1 MNTDLYA
8 WAAARC
14 ARQECSRRDISTKL
28 VGKGAT
34 AAEACEVVDRLVG
47 EGFIDDA
54 RYARAFVADKFR
66 FERWGR
72 VKISYMLHLK
82 GLPDDV
88 VDEAL
93 QQIDPDEYRAALDE
107 FIQSRRRTVQA
118 PTPYAQNQKIARA
131 AVARGFEPQL
141 VFDRLQ
147 AEG

>member
-34 AAEACEVVDRLVG
+34 AAEAREVVDRLVS

-66 FERWGR
+66 FEHWGR

-82 GLPDDV
+82 GLPDNV
-88 VDEAL
+88 VGEAL
-93 QQIDPDEYRAALDE
+93 QQIDEAQYAETLKDFLEGKLRTVRAA
-107 FIQSRRRTVQA
+107 
-118 PTPYAQNQKIARA
+118 TPYALRQKVARA
-131 AVARGFEPQL
+131 AISRGFEPDL
-141 VFDRLQ
+141 VFQ
-147 AEG
+147 ALDLL

>member
-66 FERWGR
+66 FEHWGR

-82 GLPDDV
+82 GLPDNV

-93 QQIDPDEYRAALDE
+93 QQIDEAQYAETLKDFLEGKLRTVRAA
-107 FIQSRRRTVQA
+107 
-118 PTPYAQNQKIARA
+118 TPYALRQKVARA
-131 AVARGFEPQL
+131 AISRGFEPDL
-141 VFDRLQ
+141 VFQVLDLL
-147 AEG
+147 

>member
-34 AAEACEVVDRLVG
+34 AAEVREVVDRLVG

-66 FERWGR
+66 FEHWGR

-82 GLPDDV
+82 GLPDNV

-93 QQIDPDEYRAALDE
+93 QQIDEAQYAETLKDFLEGKLRTVRAA
-107 FIQSRRRTVQA
+107 
-118 PTPYAQNQKIARA
+118 TPYALRQKVARA
-131 AVARGFEPQL
+131 AISRGFEPDL
-141 VFDRLQ
+141 VFQVLDLL
-147 AEG
+147 

>member
-34 AAEACEVVDRLVG
+34 AAEAREVVDRLVG

-66 FERWGR
+66 FEHWGR

-82 GLPDDV
+82 GLPDNV

-93 QQIDPDEYRAALDE
+93 QQIDEAQYAETLKDFLEGKLRTVRAA
-107 FIQSRRRTVQA
+107 
-118 PTPYAQNQKIARA
+118 TPYALRQKVARA
-131 AVARGFEPQL
+131 AISRGFEPDL
-141 VFDRLQ
+141 VFQGLDLL
-147 AEG
+147 

>member
-34 AAEACEVVDRLVG
+34 AAEAREVVDRLVS

-66 FERWGR
+66 FEHWGR

-82 GLPDDV
+82 GLPDNV

-93 QQIDPDEYRAALDE
+93 QQIDEAQYAETLKDFLEGKLRTVRAA
-107 FIQSRRRTVQA
+107 
-118 PTPYAQNQKIARA
+118 TPYALRQKVARA
-131 AVARGFEPQL
+131 AISRGFEPDL
-141 VFDRLQ
+141 VFQVLDLL
-147 AEG
+147 

>member
-14 ARQECSRRDISTKL
+14 ARQEFSRRDISTKL

-66 FERWGR
+66 FEHWGR

-82 GLPDDV
+82 GLPDNV

-93 QQIDPDEYRAALDE
+93 QQIDEAQYAETLKDFLEGKLRTVRAA
-107 FIQSRRRTVQA
+107 
-118 PTPYAQNQKIARA
+118 TPYALRQKVARA
-131 AVARGFEPQL
+131 AISRGFEPDL
-141 VFDRLQ
+141 VFQVLDLL
-147 AEG
+147 

>member
-34 AAEACEVVDRLVG
+34 AAEAREVVDRLVG

-66 FERWGR
+66 FEHWGR
-72 VKISYMLHLK
+72 VKISYMLLLK
-82 GLPDDV
+82 WLPV
-88 VDEAL
+88 NFVDESL
-93 QQIDPDEYRAALDE
+93 QQIDEAQYAETLKDFLEGKLRTVRAA
-107 FIQSRRRTVQA
+107 
-118 PTPYAQNQKIARA
+118 TPYALGRK
-131 AVARGFEPQL
+131 VAGAGISRGFEPDL
-141 VFDRLQ
+141 VFQ
-147 AEG
+147 ALDLL

>member
-34 AAEACEVVDRLVG
+34 AAEAREVVDRLVG

-66 FERWGR
+66 FEHWGR

-82 GLPDDV
+82 GLPDNV

-93 QQIDPDEYRAALDE
+93 QQIDEAQYAETLKDFLEGKLRTVRAA
-107 FIQSRRRTVQA
+107 
-118 PTPYAQNQKIARA
+118 TPYALRQKVARA
-131 AVARGFEPQL
+131 AISRGFEPDL
-141 VFDRLQ
+141 VFQVLDLL
-147 AEG
+147 

>member
-34 AAEACEVVDRLVG
+34 AAEAREMVDRLVG

-66 FERWGR
+66 FEHWGR

-82 GLPDDV
+82 GLPDNV

-93 QQIDPDEYRAALDE
+93 QQIDEAQYAETLKDFLEGKLRTVRAA
-107 FIQSRRRTVQA
+107 
-118 PTPYAQNQKIARA
+118 TPYALRQKVARA
-131 AVARGFEPQL
+131 AISRGFEPDL
-141 VFDRLQ
+141 VFQ
-147 AEG
+147 ALDLL

>member
-1 MNTDLYA
+1 MNTDWYT

-14 ARQECSRRDISTKL
+14 ARQEFSRRDISTKL
-28 VGKGAT
+28 MNKGAM
-34 AAEACEVVDRLVG
+34 ADEAREVVDRLVS

-93 QQIDPDEYRAALDE
+93 HQIDDTQYVETLKDLLEAKLRTLRAATPFALR
-107 FIQSRRRTVQA
+107 QKVARTA
-118 PTPYAQNQKIARA
+118 IS
-131 AVARGFEPQL
+131 RGFEPDL
-141 VFDRLQ
+141 VFQVMNLL
-147 AEG
+147 

>member
-34 AAEACEVVDRLVG
+34 AAEAREVIDRLVG

-66 FERWGR
+66 FEHWGR

-82 GLPDDV
+82 GLPDNV

-93 QQIDPDEYRAALDE
+93 QQIDEAQYAETLKDFLEGKLRTVRAA
-107 FIQSRRRTVQA
+107 
-118 PTPYAQNQKIARA
+118 TPYALRQKVARA
-131 AVARGFEPQL
+131 AISRGFEPDL
-141 VFDRLQ
+141 VFQ
-147 AEG
+147 ALDLL

>member
-34 AAEACEVVDRLVG
+34 AAEAREVVDRLVG

-66 FERWGR
+66 FEHWGR

-82 GLPDDV
+82 GLPDNV
-88 VDEAL
+88 VDAAL
-93 QQIDPDEYRAALDE
+93 QQIDEAQYAETLKDFLEGKLRTVRAA
-107 FIQSRRRTVQA
+107 
-118 PTPYAQNQKIARA
+118 TPYALRQKVARA
-131 AVARGFEPQL
+131 AISRGFEPDL
-141 VFDRLQ
+141 VFQ
-147 AEG
+147 ALDLL

>member
-1 MNTDLYA
+1 MNTDWYT

-14 ARQECSRRDISTKL
+14 ARQEFSRRDISTKL
-28 VGKGAT
+28 MNKGAM
-34 AAEACEVVDRLVG
+34 ADEAREVVDRLVS

-93 QQIDPDEYRAALDE
+93 HQIDDTQYVETLKDLLEAKLRTLWAATPFALR
-107 FIQSRRRTVQA
+107 QKVARTA
-118 PTPYAQNQKIARA
+118 IS
-131 AVARGFEPQL
+131 RGFEPDL
-141 VFDRLQ
+141 VFQVMNLL
-147 AEG
+147 

>member
-34 AAEACEVVDRLVG
+34 AAEAREVVDRLVG

-66 FERWGR
+66 FEHWGR

-82 GLPDDV
+82 GLPDNV

-93 QQIDPDEYRAALDE
+93 QQIDEAQYAETLKDFLEGKL
-107 FIQSRRRTVQA
+107 RTVCA
-118 PTPYAQNQKIARA
+118 ATPYALRQKVARA
-131 AVARGFEPQL
+131 AISRGFEPDL
-141 VFDRLQ
+141 VFQ
-147 AEG
+147 ALDLL

>member
-34 AAEACEVVDRLVG
+34 AAEAREVVDRLVG

-66 FERWGR
+66 FEHWGR
-72 VKISYMLHLK
+72 VKISNMLHLK
-82 GLPDDV
+82 GLPDNV
-88 VDEAL
+88 VGEAL
-93 QQIDPDEYRAALDE
+93 QQIDEAQYAETLKDFLEGKLRTVRAA
-107 FIQSRRRTVQA
+107 
-118 PTPYAQNQKIARA
+118 TPYALRQKVARA
-131 AVARGFEPQL
+131 AISRGFEPDL
-141 VFDRLQ
+141 VFQ
-147 AEG
+147 ALDLL

>member
-34 AAEACEVVDRLVG
+34 AAEAREVVDRLVG

-66 FERWGR
+66 FEHWGR
-72 VKISYMLHLK
+72 VKISYMLHRK
-82 GLPDDV
+82 GLPDNV

-93 QQIDPDEYRAALDE
+93 QQIDEAQYAETLKDFLEGKLRTVRAA
-107 FIQSRRRTVQA
+107 
-118 PTPYAQNQKIARA
+118 TPYALRQKVARA
-131 AVARGFEPQL
+131 AISRGFEPDL
-141 VFDRLQ
+141 VFQ
-147 AEG
+147 ALDLL

>member
-14 ARQECSRRDISTKL
+14 ARQECSRRDISTKP

-34 AAEACEVVDRLVG
+34 AAEAREVVGRLVG

-66 FERWGR
+66 FEHWGR

-82 GLPDDV
+82 GLPDNV
-88 VDEAL
+88 VDDAL
-93 QQIDPDEYRAALDE
+93 QQIDEAQYAETLKDFLEGKLRTVRAA
-107 FIQSRRRTVQA
+107 
-118 PTPYAQNQKIARA
+118 TPYALRQKVARA
-131 AVARGFEPQL
+131 AISRGFEPDL
-141 VFDRLQ
+141 VFQ
-147 AEG
+147 ALDLL

>member
-34 AAEACEVVDRLVG
+34 AAEAREMVDRLVG

-66 FERWGR
+66 FEHWGR

-82 GLPDDV
+82 GLPDNV

-93 QQIDPDEYRAALDE
+93 QQIDEAQYAETLKDFLEGKLRTVRAA
-107 FIQSRRRTVQA
+107 
-118 PTPYAQNQKIARA
+118 TPYALRQKVARA
-131 AVARGFEPQL
+131 ARPCGCAGSCPR
-141 VFDRLQ
+141 
-147 AEG
+147 

>member
-34 AAEACEVVDRLVG
+34 AAEAREVVDRLVG

-66 FERWGR
+66 FEHWGR

-82 GLPDDV
+82 GLPDNV

-93 QQIDPDEYRAALDE
+93 QQIDEAQYAETLKDFLEGKLRTVRAA
-107 FIQSRRRTVQA
+107 
-118 PTPYAQNQKIARA
+118 TPYALRQKVARA
-131 AVARGFEPQL
+131 AISRGFEPDL
-141 VFDRLQ
+141 VFQ
-147 AEG
+147 ALDLL

>member
-14 ARQECSRRDISTKL
+14 VRQECSRRDISTKL

-34 AAEACEVVDRLVG
+34 AAEAREVVDRLVG

-66 FERWGR
+66 FEHWGR
-72 VKISYMLHLK
+72 VKISYMLHIK
-82 GLPDDV
+82 GLPDNV

-93 QQIDPDEYRAALDE
+93 QQIDEAQYAETLKDFLEGKLRTVRAA
-107 FIQSRRRTVQA
+107 
-118 PTPYAQNQKIARA
+118 TPYALRQKVARA
-131 AVARGFEPQL
+131 AISRGFEPDL
-141 VFDRLQ
+141 VFQ
-147 AEG
+147 ALDLL

>member
-34 AAEACEVVDRLVG
+34 AAEAREVVDRLVG

-66 FERWGR
+66 FEHWGR

-82 GLPDDV
+82 GLPGNV

-93 QQIDPDEYRAALDE
+93 QQIDEAQYAETLKDFLEGKLRTVRAA
-107 FIQSRRRTVQA
+107 
-118 PTPYAQNQKIARA
+118 TPYALRQKVARA
-131 AVARGFEPQL
+131 AISRGFEPDL
-141 VFDRLQ
+141 VFQ
-147 AEG
+147 ALDLL

>member
-1 MNTDLYA
+1 MNTDWYT

-14 ARQECSRRDISTKL
+14 ARQEFSRRDISTKL
-28 VGKGAT
+28 MNKGAM
-34 AAEACEVVDRLVG
+34 ADEAREVVDRLVS

-93 QQIDPDEYRAALDE
+93 HQIDDTQYVETLKDLLEAKLRTLRAAPPFALR
-107 FIQSRRRTVQA
+107 QKVARTA
-118 PTPYAQNQKIARA
+118 IS
-131 AVARGFEPQL
+131 RGFEPDL
-141 VFDRLQ
+141 VFQVMNLL
-147 AEG
+147 

>member
-34 AAEACEVVDRLVG
+34 AAEAREMVDRLVG

-66 FERWGR
+66 FEHWGR

-82 GLPDDV
+82 GLPDNV
-88 VDEAL
+88 VDDAL
-93 QQIDPDEYRAALDE
+93 QQIDEAQYAETLKDFLEGKLRTVRAA
-107 FIQSRRRTVQA
+107 
-118 PTPYAQNQKIARA
+118 TPYALRQKVARA
-131 AVARGFEPQL
+131 AISRGFEPDL
-141 VFDRLQ
+141 VFQ
-147 AEG
+147 ALDLL

>member
-34 AAEACEVVDRLVG
+34 AAEAREVVDRLVG

-66 FERWGR
+66 FEHWGR

-82 GLPDDV
+82 GLPDNV
-88 VDEAL
+88 VDDAL
-93 QQIDPDEYRAALDE
+93 QQIDEAQYAETLKDFLEGKLRTVRAA
-107 FIQSRRRTVQA
+107 
-118 PTPYAQNQKIARA
+118 TPYALRQKVARA
-131 AVARGFEPQL
+131 AISRGFEPDL
-141 VFDRLQ
+141 VFQ
-147 AEG
+147 ALDLL

>member
-1 MNTDLYA
+1 MNTDWYT

-14 ARQECSRRDISTKL
+14 ARQEFSRRDISTKL
-28 VGKGAT
+28 MNKGAM
-34 AAEACEVVDRLVG
+34 ADEAREVVDRLVS

-93 QQIDPDEYRAALDE
+93 HQIDDTQYVETLKDLLEAKLRTLRAVTPFALR
-107 FIQSRRRTVQA
+107 QKVARTA
-118 PTPYAQNQKIARA
+118 IS
-131 AVARGFEPQL
+131 RGFEPDL
-141 VFDRLQ
+141 VFQVMNLL
-147 AEG
+147 